1 MMAKEFKSGEM
12 TVEKEDLINVFL
24 DNGANQLED
33 QVFLSKKKLL
43 NAQKGKNELFEML
56 KMKLKGLDMLH
67 CVLINNKDLI
77 QSNDMLCVETL
88 LNLLNTA
95 KNDKTLYAP
104 ITKK

>member
-1 MMAKEFKSGEM
+1 
-12 TVEKEDLINVFL
+12 
-24 DNGANQLED
+24 
-33 QVFLSKKKLL
+33 
-43 NAQKGKNELFEML
+43 
-56 KMKLKGLDMLH
+56 MKLKGLDMLH

>member
-56 KMKLKGLDMLH
+56 KMKLKGLDMLR
-67 CVLINNKDLI
+67 
-77 QSNDMLCVETL
+77 
-88 LNLLNTA
+88 LNS
-95 KNDKTLYAP
+95 K
-104 ITKK
+104 

>member
-43 NAQKGKNELFEML
+43 NAQKGQNELFEML

-95 KNDKTLYAP
+95 KNDKVLYLP
-104 ITKK
+104 IIKK